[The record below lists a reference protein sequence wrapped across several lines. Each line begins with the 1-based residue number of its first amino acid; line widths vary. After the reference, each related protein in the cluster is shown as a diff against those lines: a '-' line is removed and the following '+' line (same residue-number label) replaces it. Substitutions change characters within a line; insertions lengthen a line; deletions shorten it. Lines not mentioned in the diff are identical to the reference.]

1 MHTDRLQDNFEN
13 DPKSSVPRSLM
24 YSHYHSFCSHASVK
38 AVNAASFGTPS
49 CPSCRCF
56 SRHEV
61 DAHTTVHSPYMF
73 VPAGKLIRSV
83 FPDLKTRR
91 LGTRGN
97 SKYHYYGIRIKTTSP
112 LKNAPVPPDC
122 ESPASFPSPSLSPS
136 GAPAASNSASS
147 SPAKKARL
155 KVEVM
160 SPTPTVTP
168 PFSLYLF
175 SIALEVICAHR
186 RPSRVDDE

>member
-1 MHTDRLQDNFEN
+1 M
-13 DPKSSVPRSLM
+13 SI
-24 YSHYHSFCSHASVK
+24 
-38 AVNAASFGTPS
+38 
-49 CPSCRCF
+49 
-56 SRHEV
+56 
-61 DAHTTVHSPYMF
+61 
-73 VPAGKLIRSV
+73 AGKLIRSV

-122 ESPASFPSPSLSPS
+122 ESPASFPSPSLSPT

-160 SPTPTVTP
+160 SPTPAVTP
-168 PFSLYLF
+168 LLF
-175 SIALEVICAHR
+175 LLLSVALKAVCAHGR
-186 RPSRVDDE
+186 RSRVVDE